1 MTARQNQGSLDW
13 APTNY
18 GSLPLQQHGEG
29 SAAHLVDSYSAD
41 SQKPVRFDI
50 DFTYDENDSLVVRT
64 PETDRAELTA
74 FLGAA
79 ADKLAQSGLEG
90 GEL

>member
-13 APTNY
+13 TPTSY

-29 SAAHLVDSYSAD
+29 SVAHLIDSYSVD
-41 SQKPVRFDI
+41 TQTPVRFDV
-50 DFTYDENDSLVVRT
+50 DFSYDENGRLVVRT

-79 ADKLAQSGLEG
+79 ADRLTQSGLEG